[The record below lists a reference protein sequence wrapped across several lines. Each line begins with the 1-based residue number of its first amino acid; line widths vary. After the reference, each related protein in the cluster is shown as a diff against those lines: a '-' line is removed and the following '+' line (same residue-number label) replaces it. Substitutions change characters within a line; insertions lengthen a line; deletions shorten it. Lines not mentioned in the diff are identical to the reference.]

1 MKDNSGQNS
10 LSRLIALTKADGGKF
25 YVIDES
31 GEPALVIMGID
42 EYEQLLLRKVQG
54 QLGDIE
60 EINKKIAEV
69 QAGEQ
74 EQLDEQGKLT
84 AKQQAQEDLVSE
96 VIDSTFSFE
105 TENQLRAELED
116 I

>member
-1 MKDNSGQNS
+1 MKENEGQNS
-10 LSRLIALTKADGGKF
+10 LSRLIALAKADGGKF

-42 EYEQLLLRKVQG
+42 EYEQLLLRKVHN

-60 EINKKIAEV
+60 EINKKIAEA

-74 EQLDEQGKLT
+74 DQLS

>member
-1 MKDNSGQNS
+1 MKENEGQNS
-10 LSRLIALTKADGGKF
+10 LSRLIALAKADGGKF

-42 EYEQLLLRKVQG
+42 EYEQLLLRKVHN

-60 EINKKIAEV
+60 EINKKIAEA

-74 EQLDEQGKLT
+74 DQLS

-105 TENQLRAELED
+105 TENQQRAELED

>member
-1 MKDNSGQNS
+1 MID
-10 LSRLIALTKADGGKF
+10 AD
-25 YVIDES
+25 

-42 EYEQLLLRKVQG
+42 EYEQLLLRKVQN
-54 QLGDIE
+54 QLGDVE
-60 EINKKIAEV
+60 QINKEIAEA

-74 EQLDEQGKLT
+74 DKLN
-84 AKQQAQEDLVSE
+84 AKQHAQEELVSE

-105 TENQLRAELED
+105 SENQQRAELED